1 MKTNRFNAVVNIYD
15 NVVATIYSNFFENS
29 KLLQIAANIFRD
41 KIYYKI
47 VSLLQMYEN
56 INNDNDDVM
65 VDDGDHLVAEIEI
78 PYAPDQTVVD
88 LPILAE
94 PLPSSS
100 SAWTIQIIEEFC
112 PLFNSEKKENQTKTA
127 HRNTGY

>member
-1 MKTNRFNAVVNIYD
+1 MEPLGCALISNLFDIPSLPPNHQPGEHPLTWVLRR
-15 NVVATIYSNFFENS
+15 VVAGTE
-29 KLLQIAANIFRD
+29 Q
-41 KIYYKI
+41 
-47 VSLLQMYEN
+47 
-56 INNDNDDVM
+56 INNDNDAGDVM
-65 VDDGDHLVAEIEI
+65 VDDGNHLVAEIEI